1 MYGPM
6 ANMIE
11 VLSQE
16 AGFTYN
22 MVCPDEGG
30 TGIALPNG
38 TWIGLVGD
46 LYRNRADIVITP
58 ISVTYDRTQVVN
70 FSPQIMAEYL
80 AILAGFPDLVEISA
94 FGTLMAFHWQ
104 VWAGLLCSL
113 AVCVISAVL
122 LDARVRAKQGSNI
135 RLGRLLEE
143 NWWLYVS
150 AMFMESSM
158 RMPQDS
164 PGRMI
169 LASWWLI
176 VVVLM
181 NAFTGHMKATMMLFP
196 EPERI
201 DSFKDLARRT
211 NIRPFLWKGGAYE
224 NLLKK
229 SLDVEEYRKVWNLIV
244 THDGLREDKYLYDE
258 ENLREVL
265 QGKAVIVSDYTT
277 TLYQASQTCR
287 RRLAAGSYY
296 FAKEPTFSTKLS
308 MAVSRSVNPAL
319 MQLMNERANRL
330 VESGVIKAWMETQ
343 LGDWRSCLL
352 AKREETYSPLSLFEV
367 QSVFLVFL
375 IFAGFSVAFF
385 IAEILVGGSKNAA
398 PKRRRMPNVIPVTS
412 SSSTINYPARIRG
425 IQMRALQTNVA
436 KWKRAH

>member
-1 MYGPM
+1 
-6 ANMIE
+6 
-11 VLSQE
+11 
-16 AGFTYN
+16 

-80 AILAGFPDLVEISA
+80 TILAGFPDLVEVSA

-113 AVCVISAVL
+113 LTCVMTAVL
-122 LDARVRAKQGSNI
+122 LDIREHANQGSNI
-135 RLGRLLEE
+135 RLWRVLEE

-158 RMPQDS
+158 RMPRGS
-164 PGRMI
+164 PGRLI
-169 LASWWLI
+169 LAAWWLT
-176 VVVLM
+176 VLVLM

-196 EPERI
+196 EPKRI
-201 DSFKDLARRT
+201 DSFKDLSQRT
-211 NIRPFLWKGGAYE
+211 EIRPFLW
-224 NLLKK
+224 
-229 SLDVEEYRKVWNLIV
+229 
-244 THDGLREDKYLYDE
+244 
-258 ENLREVL
+258 
-265 QGKAVIVSDYTT
+265 KAVIVSDYTT

-308 MAVSRSVNPAL
+308 MAVSRSVDPAL
-319 MQLMNERANRL
+319 MQLMNERASRL

-367 QSVFLVFL
+367 QSVFLVLEELCSEKTSDAHCNPCDL
-375 IFAGFSVAFF
+375 I
-385 IAEILVGGSKNAA
+385 LLDN
-398 PKRRRMPNVIPVTS
+398 
-412 SSSTINYPARIRG
+412 
-425 IQMRALQTNVA
+425 
-436 KWKRAH
+436 